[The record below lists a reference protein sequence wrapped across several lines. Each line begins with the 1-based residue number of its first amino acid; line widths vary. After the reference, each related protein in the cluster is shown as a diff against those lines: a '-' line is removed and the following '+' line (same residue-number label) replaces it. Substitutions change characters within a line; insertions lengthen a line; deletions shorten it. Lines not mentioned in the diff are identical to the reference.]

1 VLAMLLNIPL
11 ALLFTKHFG
20 FGLSGVV
27 LATCISL
34 LIAAVVLPMQV
45 YCIVRDGMRGV
56 FE

>member
-1 VLAMLLNIPL
+1 MLLNIPL